1 MSDWRIIPAENMVAA
16 FQVLLSSWLEQQY
29 HKHGM
34 AGFCGLS
41 PCKSKMLMHL
51 DRHCCSFLDSHS
63 AIVYSMPQRSATILC
78 WDYNQSQWSWGGF
91 GPLMTYDVRENL
103 GCWRLPEPCAEPG
116 RQAVARCEISGGC

>member
-1 MSDWRIIPAENMVAA
+1 MVDMSDWRIIPAENMVAA

-51 DRHCCSFLDSHS
+51 DRHCCSSLDSHVAIGVFNAS
-63 AIVYSMPQRSATILC
+63 AQQNYTV
-78 WDYNQSQWSWGGF
+78 
-91 GPLMTYDVRENL
+91 L
-103 GCWRLPEPCAEPG
+103 GLQPVPVVMGWIWPAHDL
-116 RQAVARCEISGGC
+116 